1 MVDVKQVLND
11 FFGVE
16 APIDADGFYNIVLLE
31 KVDGYDVNI
40 AHPNDWEVLDLSHA
54 CILTFNEQEL
64 TIHLTNNGATRALF
78 ADMNVDKIDMEE
90 EEALEEGEVEM
101 QQALHFYLD
110 GFEDCHLVLRL
121 KPIVS
126 LEFVSDKVVVEE
138 EEEAV

>member
-11 FFGVE
+11 FFGVK

-31 KVDGYDVNI
+31 KVDGYDVSI

-54 CILTFNEQEL
+54 CILTFNEKEL

-78 ADMNVDKIDMEE
+78 ADMNVDKIDIEE
-90 EEALEEGEVEM
+90 EETFEEGEVEM

-138 EEEAV
+138 EEAV